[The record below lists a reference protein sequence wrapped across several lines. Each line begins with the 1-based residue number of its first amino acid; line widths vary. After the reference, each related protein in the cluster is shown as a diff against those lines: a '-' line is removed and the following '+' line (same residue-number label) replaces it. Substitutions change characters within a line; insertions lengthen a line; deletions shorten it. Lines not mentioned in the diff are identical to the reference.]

1 MKLFEFQGKQ
11 LFKQYEIPIQSGI
24 LLYPNSPLEDL
35 KPPMVI
41 KAQVMTGGR
50 GNAGGIKIWDGS
62 EGIGQTI
69 DSMFQSRIKNEEVK
83 AVLALNSVEIKEE
96 HYISITF
103 DKEKSKYALIAGVS
117 GGVDIEEQAHKNM
130 SSMIVVDIDPL
141 LGLQEYQIRL
151 VAKKLNMEDY
161 WSFRNIV
168 VGMYSMFRDYD
179 ASLVEINPLAKTPN
193 GLVAIDS
200 KVEIDEKAFFRNRE
214 KIEQFAEQI
223 HALAGIDVFSANE
236 DTITYV
242 PLSGDV
248 GLVSD
253 GAGTGLLS
261 LDLIAQYGGGI
272 ANFCELGGITNADV
286 VYKALKKASM
296 DKKVKSLLVVLIGGI
311 NRMDHMAEGIV
322 RFYQESSTD
331 IPIYIRMCGTLEDV
345 GRKIMQ
351 DNNITIYEKL
361 NDAVEQAVKREKE

>member
-11 LFKQYEIPIQSGI
+11 LFKQYGIPIQSGTLI
-24 LLYPNSPLEDL
+24 YPNSSVENLE
-35 KPPMVI
+35 PPMVI

-50 GNAGGIKIWDGS
+50 GKAGGIKIWDGS
-62 EGIGQTI
+62 ESIGEI
-69 DSMFQSRIKNEEVK
+69 IESMFQKRIKDEEVK
-83 AVLALNSVEIKEE
+83 AVLALTSVEIKEE

-103 DKEKSKYALIAGVS
+103 DKENSKYAIIAGIS
-117 GGVDIEEQAHKNM
+117 GGVDIEEQAYTNM
-130 SSMIVVDIDPL
+130 SSMIVMDIDPL

-151 VAKKLNMEDY
+151 IAKKLNMDDY
-161 WSFRNIV
+161 GAFKNIII
-168 VGMYSMFRDYD
+168 GMYTMFRDYD
-179 ASLVEINPLAKTPN
+179 ASLVEINPLAKTPD
-193 GLVAIDS
+193 GLVAVDS
-200 KVEIDEKAFFRNRE
+200 KVEIDEKAFFRNRS
-214 KIEQFAEQI
+214 KIEDFAEQI
-223 HALAGIDVFSANE
+223 HTLVGADVFSANE

-261 LDLIAQYGGGI
+261 LDLIAQKGGQI
-272 ANFCELGGITNADV
+272 ANFCELGGITSADV

-296 DKKVKSLLVVLIGGI
+296 DKNVKSLLVVLIGGI

-322 RFYQESSTD
+322 RFYQESFND

-351 DNNITIYEKL
+351 DNNITIYENL
-361 NDAVEQAVKREKE
+361 NDAVEDAVNRIKE